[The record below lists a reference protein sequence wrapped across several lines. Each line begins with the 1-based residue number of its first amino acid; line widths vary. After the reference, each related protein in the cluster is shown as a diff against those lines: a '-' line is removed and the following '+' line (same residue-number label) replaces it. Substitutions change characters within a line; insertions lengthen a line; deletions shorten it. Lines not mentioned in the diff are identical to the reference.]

1 MEYTLFLTC
10 IRGFEEYSKKEL
22 QDMGIKNCIK
32 VDGGIQ
38 FKGNLADIYKINCS
52 SRYGMYLYHEIANF
66 SFHEKKL
73 YNDIFNIS
81 WDKYLNNI
89 HSFAVKVNSAD
100 RRLNSQYTA
109 LVIKDGIADYFNKK
123 YGRRPNVDKRNP
135 DIPIYAYINNESVK
149 LYIDTSGAPL
159 YKRGYRT
166 NDTHEAPLNEV
177 LAANIISHITLENEM
192 LYDPMCGSGTL
203 LIESAMKFLNIPSQI
218 CRNNF
223 SFMNWFNYDPDLY
236 TKTKK
241 SLKNK
246 IINSEFSFCGS
257 DIDDLSLKMIS
268 GTVSNLN
275 LEDNF
280 TIRKRNFYEFIPR
293 KNSTIIF
300 NPPYDIRIS
309 TNKNLDDFYEKI
321 GNKIKE
327 NCEDVRVFIFTIDN
341 ESLDYIS
348 IPCLNSI
355 KFKNGNLNCVLNE
368 YKV

>member
-1 MEYTLFLTC
+1 MTLIYILKQ
-10 IRGFEEYSKKEL
+10 KK
-22 QDMGIKNCIK
+22 N
-32 VDGGIQ
+32 
-38 FKGNLADIYKINCS
+38 
-52 SRYGMYLYHEIANF
+52 
-66 SFHEKKL
+66 
-73 YNDIFNIS
+73 
-81 WDKYLNNI
+81 
-89 HSFAVKVNSAD
+89 
-100 RRLNSQYTA
+100 
-109 LVIKDGIADYFNKK
+109 
-123 YGRRPNVDKRNP
+123 
-135 DIPIYAYINNESVK
+135 
-149 LYIDTSGAPL
+149 
-159 YKRGYRT
+159 
-166 NDTHEAPLNEV
+166 
-177 LAANIISHITLENEM
+177 
-192 LYDPMCGSGTL
+192 
-203 LIESAMKFLNIPSQI
+203 
-218 CRNNF
+218 
-223 SFMNWFNYDPDLY
+223 
-236 TKTKK
+236 
-241 SLKNK
+241 LKNK

-275 LEDNF
+275 LENNF